1 MSNDLLCTVSC
12 RSSEDKSAAAP
23 AVGEALYKEDDK
35 VLVWYGRGKNL
46 RTYEAK
52 VSGCDH
58 AKVDYTYADYYQLR
72 LYVRTY
78 ACEVCPIAAVVV

>member
-1 MSNDLLCTVSC
+1 M
-12 RSSEDKSAAAP
+12 AAP

-52 VSGCDH
+52 VSGRDH
-58 AKVDYTYADYYQLR
+58 AKVDHTYADYY
-72 LYVRTY
+72 
-78 ACEVCPIAAVVV
+78 